1 MLFNL
6 TMIMGQGP
14 FSQEKPR
21 HGGARPPA
29 QVLTAGKYRV
39 QKTPSISTGQAPQW
53 GTCRPGSTQFC
64 LYWTNTQAGQ
74 VWQEQAKDPVLRE
87 TKSLVLSPSHS
98 GPNTFTKFIRFLGS
112 MDTLVREREA
122 PRGTPQRPPGGPGGP
137 ALWIWHFLQVTSFHS
152 YKNTG
157 SRRMPISEMRI

>member
-1 MLFNL
+1 MEELGPQPRFSQL
-6 TMIMGQGP
+6 ASTEPRKPLPFPLGRPHSGGPVGQGQHN
-14 FSQEKPR
+14 S
-21 HGGARPPA
+21 A
-29 QVLTAGKYRV
+29 Y
-39 QKTPSISTGQAPQW
+39 
-53 GTCRPGSTQFC
+53 
-64 LYWTNTQAGQ
+64 AGQ
-74 VWQEQAKDPVLRE
+74 IHRLGRCGRNRQGTPVLRE
-87 TKSLVLSPSHS
+87 TKSLVLSPSPS
-98 GPNTFTKFIRFLGS
+98 GPNTFTKFIRFLGC